1 MNKKW
6 KSQIIISFS
15 IHKRVLMNSFIAWY
29 LWVKDVFSDEV
40 VNKYNRLID
49 GNNRIAKTHFFN
61 SLYDDE
67 FFKLN
72 VRYLFILKAKDDF
85 QHQVVD
91 KVNFL
96 ALIKP
101 IMAKKS

>member
-1 MNKKW
+1 
-6 KSQIIISFS
+6 
-15 IHKRVLMNSFIAWY
+15 MNSFIAWY

-67 FFKLN
+67 LLKLTN
-72 VRYLFILKAKDDF
+72 SSS
-85 QHQVVD
+85 
-91 KVNFL
+91 FL
-96 ALIKP
+96 LPK
-101 IMAKKS
+101 